1 MHRNLAHMPI
11 HAARAYP
18 VRTAVSAGSDTKTDE
33 PEGK

>member
-1 MHRNLAHMPI
+1 MHHNLAHMLV

-18 VRTAVSAGSDTKTDE
+18 ARTAVSAGSDTKKDE

>member
-11 HAARAYP
+11 HAARVYP
-18 VRTAVSAGSDTKTDE
+18 GHTAVSAGSDTKKDE